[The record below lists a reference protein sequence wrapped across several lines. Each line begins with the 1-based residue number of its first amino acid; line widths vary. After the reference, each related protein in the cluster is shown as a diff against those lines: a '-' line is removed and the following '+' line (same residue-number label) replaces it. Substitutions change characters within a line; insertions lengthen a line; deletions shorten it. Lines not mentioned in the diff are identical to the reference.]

1 MTTPADLPAA
11 WRAEADRLE
20 RYAPAAAEAF
30 RTAADELDQAQREQ
44 VDELLT
50 LSEASS
56 ASGYAKRSIR
66 EMVAD
71 GRIANAG
78 RRNAPRVR
86 RGDLPVKPSSP
97 NGSARRTGYDVTSD
111 ADALVGRIGS

>member
-1 MTTPADLPAA
+1 MTPQNLPAA
-11 WRAEADRLE
+11 WRDEADRLE

-44 VDELLT
+44 DDELLT
-50 LSEASS
+50 LERA
-56 ASGYAKRSIR
+56 ATESGYAKRTIR

-78 RRNAPRVR
+78 RKNAPRVR
-86 RGDLPVKPSSP
+86 RVDLPLKPGAP
-97 NGSARRTGYDVTSD
+97 EGAARTAGYDVESD
-111 ADALVGRIGS
+111 ADALAERIGR